1 LKRGFT
7 VKSRIFKRALFV
19 NQPFTISEDLLG
31 KLYER
36 YSGSIEMMEW
46 HASYTKEPEDPLEP
60 LDSLQFQTFIQTA
73 FWASLEQE
81 ESRFHNF
88 TLLLMPPER
97 TRMHYVFEGPVPL
110 NVTNVAKL
118 APALDAQSNYLG
130 VWLDE
135 GAGLVIWGF
144 APASDTG
151 LTAVTLDPGQLLVS
165 FKEIGIEHFTL
176 LLSGTR
182 GEFVGRSEFLT
193 WLVPES
199 KTQRHLDVWR
209 THRNEVLRAL
219 DFRNITTFMR
229 SHRHG
234 GTLLVVKEDSEWRHS
249 FHPSITF
256 AAKEAYDKV
265 KIDTFIRNRA
275 MDEER
280 EKRVV
285 YVDSPRYKM
294 AIESAKQSLETIG
307 KLTAVDGA
315 TVISYDLDILAFG
328 AKIKA
333 QGERKPQRILI
344 SEPFEES
351 TPREIDLAVL
361 GGMRHQSAAQF
372 VFDQRDA
379 LAFVASQDGR
389 LSVMRWDA
397 EKEIVTII
405 RPAEFALL

>member
-1 LKRGFT
+1 
-7 VKSRIFKRALFV
+7 V
-19 NQPFTISEDLLG
+19 NQPFTLSEDLVG

-36 YSGSIEMMEW
+36 YSESVDMMEW
-46 HASYTKEPEDPLEP
+46 HASYTKEPEEPLEP
-60 LDSLQFQTFIQTA
+60 LDSSQFQTFIQTA
-73 FWASLEQE
+73 FWASLQQE
-81 ESRFHNF
+81 ESRFHDF

-97 TRMHYVFEGPVPL
+97 TRMPYVFEQPVPF
-110 NVTNVAKL
+110 NVANVAKM
-118 APALDAQSNYLG
+118 APALDTQANHIG
-130 VWLDE
+130 VWVEDGGE
-135 GAGLVIWGF
+135 LVIWGF
-144 APASDTG
+144 VPANDTG
-151 LTAVTLDPGQLLVS
+151 LTASTLDPGQLLVS
-165 FKEIGIEHFTL
+165 FQEIGIEHFNL

-182 GEFVGRSEFLT
+182 GEFVRRSEFLT

-199 KTQRHLDVWR
+199 KTQRHIDIWR
-209 THRNEVLRAL
+209 THRNEVMRAL
-219 DFRNITTFMR
+219 DYRNITTFMR

-234 GTLLVVKEDSEWRHS
+234 GTLLVVKENSDWRHS
-249 FHPSITF
+249 FSPSITF

-265 KIDTFIRNRA
+265 KIDTFIRNRT
-275 MDEER
+275 MEQER
-280 EKRVV
+280 EKRVIG
-285 YVDSPRYKM
+285 DSPRYKM

-307 KLTAVDGA
+307 KLTAVDGV

-333 QGERKPQRILI
+333 QGEQKPQRILI

-372 VFDQRDA
+372 VFDQRHA

-397 EKEIVTII
+397 EKEIVTVI